1 MGQGPSVN
9 LTQADVEEVCLACN
23 HTFDEREVQT
33 LYWRFRSLD
42 RGRKGFVTAEEFL
55 AIPELSINPLAP
67 RMTRMLDGCNFK
79 DFVRFLSA
87 FSPAASQQDKLR
99 FMFEVYDV
107 DGDGLLTHDDLRNIL
122 SYLVGGQLTEEQI
135 QSLLKQI
142 EEEAGTTHGIDFD
155 LFQTFAQKAAK
166 SFEVQVPTRLQIS
179 CGMSAAY
186 RPLCP
191 GFEEASHVHGARC
204 DPPNAAALRTQRDVL
219 CAIGTCLLLTL
230 AEGVQPFY

>member
-1 MGQGPSVN
+1 MAAISRTSFAFCQHSALQQVSRTSFVSCSRCATCQSV
-9 LTQADVEEVCLACN
+9 
-23 HTFDEREVQT
+23 
-33 LYWRFRSLD
+33 
-42 RGRKGFVTAEEFL
+42 
-55 AIPELSINPLAP
+55 AP
-67 RMTRMLDGCNFK
+67 HAM
-79 DFVRFLSA
+79 
-87 FSPAASQQDKLR
+87 
-99 FMFEVYDV
+99 VYDV

-191 GFEEASHVHGARC
+191 GFEEASRVHGALC
-204 DPPNAAALRTQRDVL
+204 DLLNAATLRTQRDVL